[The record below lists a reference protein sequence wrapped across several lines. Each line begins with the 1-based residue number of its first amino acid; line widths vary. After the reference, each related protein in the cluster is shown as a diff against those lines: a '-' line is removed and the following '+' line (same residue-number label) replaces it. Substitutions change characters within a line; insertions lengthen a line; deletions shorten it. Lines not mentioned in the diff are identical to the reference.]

1 MKGDFSRDTFDHA
14 KHYHSVLMQQGR
26 VQVDAD
32 WNEELE
38 IEYRREV
45 RTSHDVIG
53 GCGVPSSIPNSF
65 KIDLAAGGKDL
76 SIGPGRIYVS
86 GISCENESDQATIL
100 HQPDV
105 PLKTGALGE
114 IPGISKGG
122 DPLPGL
128 YQVYLDVW
136 SRHITVVEDPSIRE
150 TALGGPDTATRLK
163 TVWQVKLNR
172 VGDRG
177 SNVTCA
183 STKLPS
189 SGSSGKLTA
198 SVVTSGAAGPCVLPP
213 QSGYR
218 RLENQLYRV
227 EIHTPGKIGEA
238 TFKWSREN
246 GSVVTAI
253 VAPLGGGSGFNL
265 AVQTTGRDEELGFA
279 PGQWVELLDDR
290 SDLLDGRGSM
300 YQVAK
305 VDPAA
310 RTIDL
315 TPSGPAPAIDAK
327 LHPKLRL
334 WNQSGGAEVAG
345 GVVITA
351 AAMPL
356 EDGIQ
361 VQFAGASFE
370 TGDYWLIPAR
380 TAIDNALGN
389 IEWPADGS
397 GNPAAVSR
405 RSAMHHYC
413 SLAIV
418 DFDGSKFLPIGA
430 AVLDCRD
437 RFDDLVTLTRRRNG
451 GCCQISV
458 GPEDLAGGV
467 TLQSI
472 VDGQKGKGSVHI
484 CLKPGVYVLPST
496 LRLNA
501 GHSDTTIEGCPEGAV
516 IRGSPDPQAAFAD
529 GLIAVTNAVGVKIQK
544 LRLELPLA
552 PYPAAQ
558 LTQNSFASLGIRAV
572 DCNGLTVRQ
581 CSFVQQRTT
590 QRMMFSVGIFG
601 GGSCAGWVIESNE
614 FSAGDPGAT
623 AIPPNPLIGVASLP
637 QILIG
642 LLIHP
647 TVIGST
653 PSATGAPTPKLLRSL
668 AGSMSIARN
677 TFHNLQFAG
686 LITADSGAVSCRDN
700 NVLRCG
706 EGFWF
711 LSLQALQLI
720 SPDQEITFD
729 AAYEQELQLLLAVF
743 GNVFQNAN
751 YQRAWFFALFYPAIA
766 GWVPPSSGAAPTS
779 SFQAALAAT
788 VVAKKNIWQSIADS
802 TLSTVRQVKPPSTST
817 PVMKTVKLSDL
828 TQARLDPAFAI
839 LAAVGNLEPTLSLS
853 LDFSNNNLDMG
864 TGGDE
869 VGSALL
875 VVDSDLP
882 TKSLLTMTS
891 NRMRNNST
899 KSAVATAWAIDRCT
913 ATGNIV
919 INERATPSA
928 EGHKT
933 FTAPFSLLLLPVPNP
948 NSAVPAFYAATGNV
962 LLGTSTLGALLRP
975 FPAPLNNWLFAN
987 MEA

>member
-1 MKGDFSRDTFDHA
+1 MKGDFSRDTFDRTN
-14 KHYHSVLMQQGR
+14 HYHSVLMQQGR

-32 WNEELE
+32 WNEEQE
-38 IEYRREV
+38 IDYRREV
-45 RTSHDVIG
+45 RTVHDEIG
-53 GCGVPSSIPNSF
+53 GCGVPSSVPDSF
-65 KIDLAAGGKDL
+65 QIDLAPGGKDL
-76 SIGPGRIYVS
+76 TISQGRIYVS
-86 GISCENESDQATIL
+86 GVLCENESDQATIL
-100 HQPDV
+100 HQPDL

-114 IPGISKGG
+114 IPGMSTAGI
-122 DPLPGL
+122 

-136 SRHITVVEDPSIRE
+136 SRHITAVEDPAIRE
-150 TALGGPDTATRLK
+150 TALGGPDTATRVK

-172 VGDRG
+172 VADRG
-177 SNVTCA
+177 TAVTCA
-183 STKLPS
+183 SA
-189 SGSSGKLTA
+189 GSKFVGVPGKLTA
-198 SVVTSGAAGPCVLPP
+198 SVVPSGKAGPCVLPP

-227 EIHTPGKIGEA
+227 EIHKPGKMGEA

-253 VAPLGGGSGFNL
+253 LPPPGGGSGFSL

-290 SDLLDGRGSM
+290 LELLDGRGTL

-315 TPSGPAPAIDAK
+315 TPSGSAPVIDAK

-334 WNQSGGAEVAG
+334 WNQTNGAEVL
-345 GVVITA
+345 TA
-351 AAMPL
+351 AAAISL

-361 VQFAGASFE
+361 VQFSGGAFE

-380 TAIDNALGN
+380 TAIDNAVGN
-389 IEWPADGS
+389 IEWPVDGV
-397 GNPAAVSR
+397 GNPAAVDR
-405 RSAMHHYC
+405 RAVAHRYC
-413 SLAIV
+413 SLAMV
-418 DFDGSKFLPIGA
+418 DFDGSQFLPVGP

-437 RFDDLVTLTRRRNG
+437 KFDDLVTLTRRRNG

-458 GPEDLAGGV
+458 GPEDLVGGV

-472 VDGQKGKGSVHI
+472 VDGQKGKGPVHI
-484 CLKPGVYVLPST
+484 CLKPGIYVLPAT

-501 GHSDTTIEGCPEGAV
+501 SHPDTTLEGCPEGAV
-516 IRGSPDPQAAFAD
+516 LRGSADPQAGFSD
-529 GLIAVTNAVGVKIQK
+529 GLIAVTNANHVKIQK

-552 PYPAAQ
+552 PFPTGQLAQ
-558 LTQNSFASLGIRAV
+558 NTLSSIGIRAL
-572 DCNGLTVRQ
+572 DSNGLTVRQ
-581 CSFVQQRTT
+581 CVFVQQHSS
-590 QRMMFSVGIFG
+590 QRMLFSVGIFG
-601 GGSCAGWVIESNE
+601 GGSCTGWVIEGND
-614 FSAGDPGAT
+614 FSGVDSGVTSTPV
-623 AIPPNPLIGVASLP
+623 NPAGVASLP
-637 QILIG
+637 QLLIG

-647 TVIGST
+647 TVLST
-653 PSATGAPTPKLLRSL
+653 TSTTVVGTTVSVPTTKLLRSL
-668 AGSMSIARN
+668 TGSLSIARN
-677 TFHNLQFAG
+677 SFRNLQFAG
-686 LITADSGAVSCRDN
+686 LLTADSGAISCRDN
-700 NVLRCG
+700 DVQKCS

-711 LSLQALQLI
+711 LSLQSLQMI

-729 AAYEQELQLLLAVF
+729 AAYEQEVGLLLAVF
-743 GNVFQNAN
+743 GNIFQNVN
-751 YQRAWFFALFYPAIA
+751 YQRAWFFALFYPVAG
-766 GWVPPSSGAAPTS
+766 GWVPPTAAALPVS
-779 SFQAALAAT
+779 SFTSALGLAAVT
-788 VVAKKNIWQSIADS
+788 TMVGKKTIWQSITDS
-802 TLSTVRQVKPPSTST
+802 TLYTVKQVKPTTSTT
-817 PVMKTVKLSDL
+817 PVMKTVRLADFA
-828 TQARLDPAFAI
+828 QARIDPAFAI
-839 LAAVGNLEPTLSLS
+839 LATFGNLEPTLALS

-869 VGSALL
+869 MGSALL

-882 TKSLLTMTS
+882 TKSVLTMTS

-913 ATGNIV
+913 ATGNVI
-919 INERATPSA
+919 INERATPNA
-928 EGHKT
+928 EGKRA
-933 FTAPFSLLLLPVPNP
+933 FAAPFSLLLLPVPNP

-962 LLGTSTLGALLRP
+962 LLGTSTLAALIRP